1 VTAIDPT
8 AVAWGLVW
16 LVLWL
21 AIAAAVVA
29 FPVWVS
35 MQIVAAVRARRAVSW
50 RTRIGDRERE
60 ALRARLA
67 DDYAAGRIPFWEFEG
82 RVEDTWK
89 AATYSDLRAIA
100 TDLPPAQPLRAFT
113 IVDLV
118 LAFVAGL
125 AAVGVTPYAA
135 LVVAFGIVLRRRV
148 R

>member
-1 VTAIDPT
+1 VTAVD
-8 AVAWGLVW
+8 LVGVVYA
-16 LVLWL
+16 LAWL
-21 AIAAAVVA
+21 AIAAGIVA
-29 FPVWVS
+29 FPVWLS
-35 MQIVAAVRARRAVSW
+35 MQIAAAVRARRGVSW

-67 DDYAAGRIPFWEFEG
+67 DDYAAGRIAFWEFEG
-82 RVEDTWK
+82 RIEDTWK

-100 TDLPPAQPLRAFT
+100 TDLPPAQPLRTFT

-125 AAVGVTPYAA
+125 AALGVSAFAA
-135 LVVAFGIVLRRRV
+135 LLLAFGIVLRRGV